1 MFRRLTL
8 ATAVVLTVAL
18 VAEEAAAR
26 NPAYYGTQRKTSA
39 RVYSGQ
45 YQAFRP
51 NVVPTFSVPFYGGGN
66 RSYYRGRGF
75 HRGGFYGGGF
85 YQRPV
90 VIYPPAVYYGF

>member
-1 MFRRLTL
+1 MFRSLTL
-8 ATAVVLTVAL
+8 SLALFLGVAL
-18 VAEEAAAR
+18 IAEEAAAR

-51 NVVPTFSVPFYGGGN
+51 NVVPTFSVPFYGGGQN
-66 RSYYRGRGF
+66 YYRGGGYYGRGYAPYSY
-75 HRGGFYGGGF
+75 R
-85 YQRPV
+85 QPV